1 MTSWNEGFRTFRR
14 NLQVTGSEIILLSKS
29 SNIFMNFKFN
39 QNHLSASHCH
49 SVSIEDRECL
59 LLSSLGRLQDA
70 REREG
75 ICTCVSFLSKFHIL
89 YSTCDLFNHVSW
101 LQRLPLLYI
110 YSISKCRY
118 FLCISDFAV
127 SYVDTPFGL
136 FASVTSQLI

>member
-29 SNIFMNFKFN
+29 SNIVMNFKFN
-39 QNHLSASHCH
+39 QNHLSASQCH

-75 ICTCVSFLSKFHIL
+75 ICTCVSFLLNFIFCIQLVIFSTTFHDCSDRLCFKFIQYLNVDISFVSVTLL
-89 YSTCDLFNHVSW
+89 YLMSM
-101 LQRLPLLYI
+101 LPL
-110 YSISKCRY
+110 
-118 FLCISDFAV
+118 V
-127 SYVDTPFGL
+127 SL
-136 FASVTSQLI
+136 LQ